1 MVGLAYDFLANPL
14 GAVRLAFEKAV
25 ASSPPDAD
33 PAAAF
38 RGNDWGAVDLF
49 RDFLFEQGGLSQV
62 TLWKGASGNL
72 ILVLLRLFC
81 PMPLNSDRKRSQN
94 PKFSANSLTLNHQV
108 PILDASTR
116 RWVQPNTLVR
126 FRGMVQD
133 MLGNELYVGAYKVPG
148 QNSWAMEPSPSP
160 GVRNMSSS
168 TSQHGVKR
176 GRNTEDDMDLNVIL
190 YVFVPYPP

>member
-62 TLWKGASGNL
+62 
-72 ILVLLRLFC
+72 
-81 PMPLNSDRKRSQN
+81 
-94 PKFSANSLTLNHQV
+94 
-108 PILDASTR
+108 
-116 RWVQPNTLVR
+116 
-126 FRGMVQD
+126 
-133 MLGNELYVGAYKVPG
+133 PG